1 MDILKSGTRRDD
13 LLLTAEEKEAADNI
27 HKAVSGL
34 KSDEAVERILDMFA
48 RTRNNMEFVA
58 MVKKNKF
65 I

>member
-48 RTRNNMEFVA
+48 RTGSNREFIA
-58 MVKKNKF
+58 IAKKTRF